1 MGTRT
6 FHMLKLFQLRLNKA
20 WPLIWSR
27 RLNRKQKEKV
37 VEELSHIFS
46 NSGVVIVAHYS
57 GLTVSGISEL
67 RNLMREAN
75 CGVRVAKNRLSKIAL
90 QGKNNSKISDFL
102 TGQTVL
108 LFSEDPVAAAKISV
122 KFSESNENLKLIGG
136 SLGDEIL
143 DLAGIINL
151 SKLPSREELLSEIIG
166 LVRSQGSLLSQL
178 IGSPG
183 SDIAGITSALE
194 EKKAA

>member
-1 MGTRT
+1 M
-6 FHMLKLFQLRLNKA
+6 
-20 WPLIWSR
+20 
-27 RLNRKQKEKV
+27 

-102 TGQTVL
+102 NGQTVL

-151 SKLPSREELLSEIIG
+151 SKLPSKEELVAEIIG
-166 LVRSQGSLLSQL
+166 LIGSQGSLLSQL
-178 IGSPG
+178 IESPG
-183 SDIAGITSALE
+183 SNIAGITAALE
-194 EKKAA
+194 EKKAAWF

>member
-1 MGTRT
+1 M
-6 FHMLKLFQLRLNKA
+6 
-20 WPLIWSR
+20 
-27 RLNRKQKEKV
+27 NRKQKEKV

-57 GLTVSGISEL
+57 GLTVSAISEL

-90 QGKNNSKISDFL
+90 QGKNNSKISDLL

-122 KFSESNENLKLIGG
+122 KFSEINENLKLIGG

-151 SKLPSREELLSEIIG
+151 SKLPSREELVAEIVG
-166 LVRSQGSLLSQL
+166 LVGSQGPILSQL

-183 SDIAGITSALE
+183 NNLAGITVALE

>member
-1 MGTRT
+1 
-6 FHMLKLFQLRLNKA
+6 
-20 WPLIWSR
+20 
-27 RLNRKQKEKV
+27 LNRKQKEKV

-102 TGQTVL
+102 NGQTVL

-151 SKLPSREELLSEIIG
+151 SKLPSKEELVAEIIG
-166 LVRSQGSLLSQL
+166 LIGSQGSLLSQL

-183 SDIAGITSALE
+183 SNIAGITAALE

>member
-1 MGTRT
+1 M
-6 FHMLKLFQLRLNKA
+6 
-20 WPLIWSR
+20 
-27 RLNRKQKEKV
+27 NRKQKEKV
-37 VEELSHIFS
+37 VEELSQIFL
-46 NSGVVIVAHYS
+46 NSGVVIVANYS

-90 QGKNNSKISDFL
+90 QGKNNSKISDLL

-143 DLAGIINL
+143 DLTGIINL
-151 SKLPSREELLSEIIG
+151 SKLPSREELLAEIIG
-166 LVRSQGSLLSQL
+166 LVGSQGSLLSQL

-183 SDIAGITSALE
+183 SNIAGITAGLE
-194 EKKAA
+194 EKKAAWF

>member
-1 MGTRT
+1 M
-6 FHMLKLFQLRLNKA
+6 
-20 WPLIWSR
+20 
-27 RLNRKQKEKV
+27 NRKQKEKV

-102 TGQTVL
+102 IGQTVL

-151 SKLPSREELLSEIIG
+151 SKLPSKEELVAEIIG
-166 LVRSQGSLLSQL
+166 LIGSQGSLLSQL

-183 SDIAGITSALE
+183 SNIAGITAALE